1 MLGNI
6 ENGKKQHA
14 TQNSSSQRQHDMW
27 KSAPALF
34 GPSLQR
40 GTTLW
45 IDGLE
50 KIIGGKGI

>member
-1 MLGNI
+1 MKTKRNNTPLKIPQASDNMTCG
-6 ENGKKQHA
+6 
-14 TQNSSSQRQHDMW
+14 SLP
-27 KSAPALF
+27 PALF

-50 KIIGGKGI
+50 KIIGGRGI